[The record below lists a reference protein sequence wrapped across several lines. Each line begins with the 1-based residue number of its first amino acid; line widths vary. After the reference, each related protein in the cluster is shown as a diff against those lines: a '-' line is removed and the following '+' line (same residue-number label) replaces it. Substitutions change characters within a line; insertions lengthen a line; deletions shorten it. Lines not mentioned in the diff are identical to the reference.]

1 MVNIMN
7 NSFLALTLT
16 LISGLST
23 LLGGMIIYYKKNE
36 KTLAYSLVF
45 SAGVMLTVSF
55 FDLIIESYKY
65 LNEFYFPFPS
75 LLLVGIF
82 FSFGVII
89 SFTID
94 KYISSDNEIYKVGLI
109 SLIAI
114 ILHNIPEGMATF
126 IASDNNISLGITL
139 TIAIALHNI
148 PEGITIALPIFYATN
163 RHKKAIIYT
172 LIAGLSEF
180 LGGIVTFLFLKPY
193 INFKVMGYLLALIAG
208 IMTQISLYELIPQA
222 KKILDTKKLILPFL
236 AGFIIMLTTIFVL

>member
-7 NSFLALTLT
+7 NSFLALALT

-55 FDLIIESYKY
+55 FDLIVESYKY
-65 LNEFYFPFPS
+65 LNEFYFSFPA

-82 FSFGVII
+82 FSLGVII

-180 LGGIVTFLFLKPY
+180 FGGIVTFLFLKPY
-193 INFKVMGYLLALIAG
+193 INFKMMGYLLALIAG

-222 KKILDTKKLILPFL
+222 KKILNDKRLILPFL
-236 AGFIIMLTTIFVL
+236 IGFIIMLTTIFVL

>member
-180 LGGIVTFLFLKPY
+180 FGGIVTFLFLKPY
-193 INFKVMGYLLALIAG
+193 INFKMMGYLLALIAG

-222 KKILDTKKLILPFL
+222 KKILNDKRLILPFL
-236 AGFIIMLTTIFVL
+236 IGFIIMLTTIFVL